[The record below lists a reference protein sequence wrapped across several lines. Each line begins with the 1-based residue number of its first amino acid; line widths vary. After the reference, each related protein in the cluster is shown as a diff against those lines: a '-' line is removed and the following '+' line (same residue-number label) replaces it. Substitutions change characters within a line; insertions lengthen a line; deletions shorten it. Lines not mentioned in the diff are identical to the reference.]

1 MTAAPLNIGRY
12 QVTDRLGHGG
22 MGTVF
27 LARDPSL
34 ERFVAIKL
42 MRQGFDTPDMRERFV
57 REARAVAGLRHP
69 CIVTLF
75 EYGDHNGQPFI
86 VMEYVTGKTL
96 AALIAERTPMTL
108 ARQLQL
114 IEDLCRGL
122 EHAHK
127 AGIIHRD
134 VKPANIMVDGEG
146 ILKILDFG
154 IAKQGHAGVTRI
166 TGLVG
171 TPKYMAP
178 EQISGKPVTRRSD
191 IFSVGLVAYEIL
203 SLESAFSGNSDFAV
217 MNAILTGEL
226 TPLTVHVPDL
236 DPRVVRIVE
245 KALERDPDRRYQD
258 LSQMRRDVERIRLEL
273 VIAEPPAPSTVQV
286 LQQPKVQRLEEL
298 GHRRAQQI
306 AANLENAERAF
317 ELGDFDAAQAACEDV
332 LIIDPMNARGL
343 EGLQRAAAALTER
356 QALAHLATARQHFA
370 ANEMTHAEAALRSAF
385 ELAPALREALE
396 LQEQLGSVR
405 QKREQ
410 RSLALKFALDRAKI
424 RFGEGAFESAIHAAE
439 EALSYDPADPE
450 AQRLKA
456 VAAAALDEQRIR
468 VGNRRA
474 QAAVEEAT
482 KLVAR
487 DRYDHALAVLNSEI
501 VASHPVVQD
510 ARARIERSRDS
521 FERLKADAAAREEAT
536 RIEAA
541 ARAEAQ
547 RAQRAAEAAAVPPTT
562 RIEPPPASRE
572 DTVRFPRPDVHIQV
586 APHPAGDLHGARI
599 LSIEDSPGFLP
610 GAPRK
615 RRARPPRRPVQFLA
629 VDGTD
634 RGNTRAFLTDQVFV
648 ASKTGHDSVGFGASL
663 GAHIAIVAAIGA
675 AVLARPALVPEAPSA
690 HLVMVTAVTP
700 QPPPIV
706 TTPQVSPPV
715 RRAATQ
721 QAVQTPQLTV
731 PQAPPP
737 APIEVPATL
746 PTGDNTPPVLPVTP
760 VDAIQP
766 VVIAPPSPLPGG
778 SINAT
783 VTEVPVEDYD
793 IDPVVTKKVQPRVPV
808 GASGRVRVEV
818 TISSFGKVTRV
829 RILDP
834 TPYADAVRQAAEQ
847 CEFRPAMRR
856 GKKVAVQHQLAFELE
871 TK

>member
-122 EHAHK
+122 EHAHR

-154 IAKQGHAGVTRI
+154 IAKQGHAGVTHI

-203 SLESAFSGNSDFAV
+203 SLESAFSGSSDFAV

-226 TPLTVHVPDL
+226 TPLTVHVPHL
-236 DPRVVRIVE
+236 EPRVVRIVE

-332 LIIDPMNARGL
+332 LIIDPMNARGI

-424 RFGEGAFESAIHAAE
+424 RFGEGAFESAVHAAE

-450 AQRLKA
+450 AQRLKE

-487 DRYDHALAVLNSEI
+487 DRYDHALAVLSGEL

-521 FERLKADAAAREEAT
+521 FERLKADAAARDEAT

-541 ARAEAQ
+541 ARA
-547 RAQRAAEAAAVPPTT
+547 AEAAAVPQTT
-562 RIEPPPASRE
+562 RIEPSPAARE
-572 DTVRFPRPDVHIQV
+572 DTVRFPRPDLHILV
-586 APHPAGDLHGARI
+586 APHAAGDLHGARI

-615 RRARPPRRPVQFLA
+615 RRPRPPRRPVQFLA

-634 RGNTRAFLTDQVFV
+634 RGTARAFMTDQVFV

-663 GAHIAIVAAIGA
+663 GAHIAIAAAIGTA
-675 AVLARPALVPEAPSA
+675 ILAKPALVPDAPSP

-700 QPPPIV
+700 PPPPIV
-706 TTPQVSPPV
+706 TTPQPSAPV

-721 QAVQTPQLTV
+721 QAVLTPPLAV

-737 APIEVPATL
+737 APIEVPTTL
-746 PTGDNTPPVLPVTP
+746 PTGDTAPPVLPVTP

-793 IDPVVTKKVQPRVPV
+793 IDPVLTKRVQPRVPV

-829 RILDP
+829 RILDT
-834 TPYADAVRQAAEQ
+834 TPYADAVRQA
-847 CEFRPAMRR
+847 CGTMRVPPGDAAR
-856 GKKVAVQHQLAFELE
+856 EKSRRAAPTDF
-871 TK
+871 